1 VSGSGESS
9 VRALVLAPTG
19 RDNRLVAAMLN
30 EIGVIARICADIA
43 ELSFELGRGAGLVII
58 AKEALKEVDMRP
70 LLRHLAEQGEW
81 SDLPVILLTLRGG
94 VPGRDP
100 ELTRL
105 AELLG
110 NVSFL
115 ERPFHIAT
123 LASMVHA
130 ARRARRRQYQARAR
144 HMEIIEREKQLQTAL
159 TAGRLGPWSLD
170 VEGLRLETSDTSR
183 AHFGRSPGEPF
194 TYDDLIASIHSSD
207 AESRKLAFDRA
218 LASGDDYISEFRD
231 IWPDGSEHW
240 VEVRARAITDVNGC
254 VTRLVG
260 VSSDITSRKITELER
275 ERLVSEL
282 AAERTALSNLTR
294 TLEIRVAERTE
305 QLSAEIA
312 AREKTQ
318 HQLLQSQKMESVG
331 QLTGGIAHDFNN
343 LLMAVM
349 GSLELLRK
357 RLPEDPTMKRLIDGA
372 MQGATRGASL
382 TQRMLAFA
390 RQQELRTVA
399 ADLGGLIGG
408 MQELLHRSIGPQI
421 ALTLNIGEGLPAAVV
436 DPHQVE
442 LAVLNLAINARD
454 AMPDGGAIDIQ
465 VREDLVAAGHAAQ
478 LKSGRY
484 LCVQVA
490 DTGCGMDAQTLAK
503 AVEPFFSTKPAG
515 KGTGLGLS
523 MTHGLAQQLG
533 GGLGLT
539 SQPGRGTT
547 ASLWLPVAATPVMPC
562 IAPDVNTAVDRF
574 VRVLLVDDDPLVAMS
589 TADMLTDLGHTVTE
603 ANSGE
608 RALKWLDSGLQI
620 DLMVTDQAMPGM
632 SGIELA
638 ELVRKRRPGLPV
650 LLATG
655 YADLPACKLAKLP
668 RLAKPYQQS
677 QLQAAIE
684 ALLGAAP
691 PELLE
696 TVRSALPA

>member
-1 VSGSGESS
+1 
-9 VRALVLAPTG
+9 
-19 RDNRLVAAMLN
+19 MLN
-30 EIGVIARICADIA
+30 EMGVAGDICADVS
-43 ELSFELGRGAGLVII
+43 ELAYQLGRGAGLAII
-58 AKEALKEVDMRP
+58 ADEALKDMNVAP
-70 LLRHLAEQGEW
+70 LERYLLEQGEW

-105 AELLG
+105 AGMLG

-130 ARRARRRQYQARAR
+130 ARRARQRQYTARAR
-144 HMEIIEREKQLQTAL
+144 HVEIIERESQLQTAL
-159 TAGRLGPWSLD
+159 TAGRLGAWSFD
-170 VEGLRLETSDTSR
+170 VDAMRLETSATSR
-183 AHFGRSPGEPF
+183 AHFGRRPDEPF
-194 TYDDLIASIHSSD
+194 GYADLVASVHSGD
-207 AESRKLAFDRA
+207 AERRNQAFNRA
-218 LASGDDYISEFRD
+218 LATGDDYICEFRN

-240 VEVRARAITDVNGC
+240 MDARARAIVDVNGK
-254 VTRLVG
+254 VTRMVG
-260 VSSDITSRKITELER
+260 VSSDITSRKVTELER

-294 TLEIRVAERTE
+294 TLEHRVAERTA

-312 AREKTQ
+312 TRERTQ

-343 LLMAVM
+343 LLMAIM

-357 RLPEDPTMKRLIDGA
+357 RLPDDATLRRLIDGA

-390 RQQELRTVA
+390 RQQELRTAA
-399 ADLGGLIGG
+399 ADLGGLVGG
-408 MQELLHRSIGPQI
+408 MQELLQRSIGPQI
-421 ALTLNIGEGLPAAVV
+421 ALTIKVAPGLAPAVV

-454 AMPDGGAIDIQ
+454 AMPDGGAIDIE
-465 VREDLVAAGHAAQ
+465 VREETVGTGHPAQ
-478 LKSGRY
+478 LKPGRY
-484 LCVQVA
+484 LCVQVS
-490 DTGCGMDAQTLAK
+490 DTGTGMDAQTLAK
-503 AVEPFFSTKPAG
+503 AIEPFFSTKPAG

-533 GGLGLT
+533 GGLALA
-539 SQPGRGTT
+539 SQLGGGTI
-547 ASLWLPVAATPVMPC
+547 ASLWLPVAAVPVAPAPTQDAKVAVNR
-562 IAPDVNTAVDRF
+562 IARI
-574 VRVLLVDDDPLVAMS
+574 LLVDDDPLVAMS
-589 TADMLTDLGHTVTE
+589 TADMLTDLGHSVTE

-608 RALKWLDSGLQI
+608 RALNWLDSGLEV

-655 YADLPACKLAKLP
+655 YADLPACQLAKLP

-684 ALLGAAP
+684 ELLAAAP
-691 PELLE
+691 PPMLA
-696 TVRSALPA
+696 SA

>member
-1 VSGSGESS
+1 VSNSGESS
-9 VRALVLAPTG
+9 VRALVLSPTG
-19 RDNRLVAAMLN
+19 RDNRLIATMLHEMGVAAD
-30 EIGVIARICADIA
+30 ICADVT
-43 ELSFELGRGAGLVII
+43 ELAHELERGAGLAII
-58 AKEALKEVDMRP
+58 ANEALKEVSIAP
-70 LLRHLAEQGEW
+70 LERYLLEQGEW

-94 VPGRDP
+94 LPGRDP

-105 AELLG
+105 AEMLG

-130 ARRARRRQYQARAR
+130 ARRQRQRQYTARAR
-144 HMEIIEREKQLQTAL
+144 HIEIIEREQQLQTAL
-159 TAGRLGPWSLD
+159 TAGRLGAWSLD
-170 VEGLRLETSDTSR
+170 VEADGLRLEASETSH
-183 AHFGRSPGEPF
+183 AHFGRRPDEPF
-194 TYDDLIASIHSSD
+194 TYADLVASVHSGD
-207 AESRKLAFDRA
+207 AERRNQAINRA
-218 LASGDDYISEFRD
+218 LATGDDYIAEFRN

-240 VEVRARAITDVNGC
+240 MDVRARAITDANGQ
-254 VTRLVG
+254 VTRMVG

-294 TLEIRVAERTE
+294 TLEHRVAERTS

-312 AREKTQ
+312 TREKTQ
-318 HQLLQSQKMESVG
+318 YQLLQSQKMESVG

-343 LLMAVM
+343 LLMAIM

-357 RLPEDPTMKRLIDGA
+357 KLPEEPAFKRLIDGA

-408 MQELLHRSIGPQI
+408 MQELLQRSIGPQI
-421 ALTLNIGEGLPAAVV
+421 ALTIHVAHGLPAAVV

-465 VREDLVAAGHAAQ
+465 VREESVGAGHVAQ
-478 LKSGRY
+478 LKPGRY
-484 LCVQVA
+484 LCVQVS
-490 DTGCGMDAQTLAK
+490 DTGTGMDAQTLAK
-503 AVEPFFSTKPAG
+503 AIEPFFSTKPAG

-533 GGLGLT
+533 GGLGLV
-539 SQPGRGTT
+539 SHLGSGTT
-547 ASLWLPVAATPVMPC
+547 ASLWLPVAAVPV
-562 IAPDVNTAVDRF
+562 APAPPPDAKVAVNRTARI
-574 VRVLLVDDDPLVAMS
+574 LLVDDDPLVAMS
-589 TADMLTDLGHTVTE
+589 TADMLTDLGHAVTE

-608 RALKWLDSGLQI
+608 RALKWLDSGLEV

-655 YADLPACKLAKLP
+655 YADLPACQLAKLP
-668 RLAKPYQQS
+668 RLAKPYQQA

-684 ALLGAAP
+684 ELLAAASPALL
-691 PELLE
+691 E
-696 TVRSALPA
+696 SA

>member
-1 VSGSGESS
+1 VSDSGESS

-19 RDNRLVAAMLN
+19 RDNRLIAAMLK
-30 EIGVIARICADIA
+30 EIGVTSYVCADVA
-43 ELSFELGRGAGLVII
+43 DLAHQLGRGAGLAIL
-58 AKEALKEVDMRP
+58 ANEALKDVAIGP
-70 LLRHLAEQGEW
+70 LQRYLADQGEW

-105 AELLG
+105 AEQLG

-130 ARRARRRQYQARAR
+130 ARRARRRQYHARAR

-170 VEGLRLETSDTSR
+170 VEGLRLETSDIAR
-183 AHFGRSPGEPF
+183 AHFGRAPGEPF
-194 TYDDLIASIHSSD
+194 SYGDLIGSIHSGD
-207 AESRKLAFDRA
+207 AEARKLAFDRA
-218 LASGDDYISEFRD
+218 LTSGDDYISEFRD

-240 VEVRARAITDVNGC
+240 VEVRARAITDDNGR

-294 TLEIRVAERTE
+294 TLEHRVAERTA

-357 RLPEDPTMKRLIDGA
+357 RLPDDPKTKRLIDGA
-372 MQGATRGASL
+372 MQGAVRGASL

-390 RQQELRTVA
+390 RQQELRTVS
-399 ADLGGLIGG
+399 ADLGGLVDG
-408 MQELLHRSIGPQI
+408 MKELLHRSIGPQI
-421 ALTLNIGEGLPAAVV
+421 ALTLSIAQDLPAAVV

-454 AMPDGGAIDIQ
+454 AMPEGGAIHIQ
-465 VREDLVAAGHAAQ
+465 VREEVVAAGHAAQ
-478 LKSGRY
+478 LKPGRY
-484 LCVQVA
+484 LCVQIA

-533 GGLGLT
+533 GGLGLS
-539 SQPGRGTT
+539 SQPGKGTT
-547 ASLWLPVAATPVMPC
+547 ASLWLPVAATPAEPC
-562 IAPDVNTAVDRF
+562 IAVATQIAVSRM

-603 ANSGE
+603 ASSGE

-632 SGIELA
+632 NGIELA

-655 YADLPACKLAKLP
+655 YADLPACQLAKLP

-684 ALLGAAP
+684 NLLAAAP
-691 PELLE
+691 PELLDSA
-696 TVRSALPA
+696 RSALPA

>member
-1 VSGSGESS
+1 MSSSGESS
-9 VRALVLAPTG
+9 VRALVLTPTG
-19 RDNRLVAAMLN
+19 RDNRLIAAMLG
-30 EIGVIARICADIA
+30 EVGVDVDICADVA
-43 ELSFELGRGAGLVII
+43 DLAHELGRGAGLAIV
-58 AKEALKEVDMRP
+58 ADEALKDMNLAP
-70 LLRHLAEQGEW
+70 LQRYLLEQGEW
-81 SDLPVILLTLRGG
+81 SDLPLILLTLRGG

-105 AELLG
+105 AEMLG

-130 ARRARRRQYQARAR
+130 AQRARRRQYHARAR
-144 HMEIIEREKQLQTAL
+144 HVEIIEREQQLQTAL

-170 VEGLRLETSDTSR
+170 VEGLRLEASETTR
-183 AHFGRSPGEPF
+183 AHFGRSAGEPF
-194 TYDDLIASIHSSD
+194 TYGDWLASIHSSD
-207 AESRKLAFDRA
+207 VERRKLAFERA
-218 LASGDDYISEFRD
+218 LASGDDYISEFRN

-240 VEVRARAITDVNGC
+240 MDVRARAVTDAKGK

-260 VSSDITSRKITELER
+260 VSSDITSRKIIELER

-294 TLEIRVAERTE
+294 TLEQRVAERTA

-312 AREKTQ
+312 TREKTQ

-343 LLMAVM
+343 LLMAIM

-357 RLPEDPTMKRLIDGA
+357 RLPEDPALKRLIDGA

-390 RQQELRTVA
+390 RQQELKMVA
-399 ADLGGLIGG
+399 AELGGLISG
-408 MQELLHRSIGPQI
+408 MQELLQRSIGPQI
-421 ALTLNIGEGLPAAVV
+421 ALTLNIAPNLPAAIV

-454 AMPDGGAIDIQ
+454 AMPDGGAINID
-465 VREDLVAAGHAAQ
+465 VREAMVAAGHPGQ
-478 LKSGRY
+478 LKPGRY
-484 LCVQVA
+484 LCVQIS
-490 DTGCGMDAQTLAK
+490 DTGTGMNAEILAK

-533 GGLGLT
+533 GGLELT
-539 SQPGRGTT
+539 SELGSGTT
-547 ASLWLPVAATPVMPC
+547 ASLWLPVAGSVAPPAVPPEVKVGVNK
-562 IAPDVNTAVDRF
+562 IARILV
-574 VRVLLVDDDPLVAMS
+574 VDDDPLVAMS
-589 TADMLTDLGHTVTE
+589 TLDMLTDLGHAVTE
-603 ANSGE
+603 ASSGDQ
-608 RALKWLDSGLQI
+608 ALRRLDAGLQV

-638 ELVRKRRPGLPV
+638 ELVRKRRPGLPI

-655 YADLPACKLAKLP
+655 YADLPACQLAKLP

-684 ALLGAAP
+684 
-691 PELLE
+691 ELLAAS
-696 TVRSALPA
+696 SARMCESA